1 MFALVAS
8 LVLFPTADEKVQPNP
23 RQVAEK
29 YLAAAL
35 ADKPEEAIPL
45 ALEGRSTAEPETIK
59 KLREVVAG
67 QKLSL
72 PTVLFSDKKGYALA
86 VSDEIAVP
94 EGANQ
99 ANNRGVLV
107 FTLKKNAGGAWLV
120 KDIDV
125 RGAKA
130 TEEEVKKAKKL
141 FEDGKEIPPSK
152 S

>member
-1 MFALVAS
+1 MFALALS
-8 LVLFPTADEKVQPNP
+8 LVLVPTADEKAQPNP
-23 RQVAEK
+23 RQVTEK
-29 YLAAAL
+29 YLAAAI
-35 ADKPEEAIPL
+35 AGKPEEAIQF
-45 ALEGRSTAEPETIK
+45 AAEGRSTAKPETIK
-59 KLREVVAG
+59 KLQEVVGG

-86 VSDEIAVP
+86 VSDEIPVP
-94 EGANQ
+94 EEANQ

-107 FTLKKNAGGAWLV
+107 FTLKKNTNGAWQV
-120 KDIDV
+120 KDIDI

-130 TEEEVKKAKKL
+130 IEEEVKKAKKL